1 MPDTIA
7 PAPLSV
13 LDSLYPLMTSFLTDE
28 HYSLLTRLLSYFSS
42 SYGPHG
48 RLKLIRTL
56 ESSMSICTSRSSRL
70 QSQLKCRH
78 LLSRLLTA
86 AIGKQLALYHDGGLY
101 LTIVFCNFL
110 LQTREITTNGPQ
122 RLALF
127 RSSLDLVDQMSIPT
141 EAVTFESVQPLLALV
156 RGVMCKPLAYKNSE
170 HCREQLCLL
179 TVKSF
184 LENVTM
190 KNSSQQQLIL
200 TLEGLP
206 ATESTLFN
214 GLLYQMSSMKSL
226 PTSTSLRRCLL
237 FNISLAGDYAIDDV
251 DTIETHA
258 HTFEWIQTAAERIVE
273 QILQY
278 TSLHHGGWIL
288 CQKVCSST

>member
-1 MPDTIA
+1 
-7 PAPLSV
+7 
-13 LDSLYPLMTSFLTDE
+13 MTSFLTDE
-28 HYSLLTRLLSYFSS
+28 HYSLLARLLAYFSS
-42 SYGPHG
+42 SYGAHG

-101 LTIVFCNFL
+101 LTIVFCNL
-110 LQTREITTNGPQ
+110 LLHTRDITKNEPQ
-122 RLALF
+122 RIAVF
-127 RSSLDLVDQMSIPT
+127 RSSLDLVDQMRIPT
-141 EAVTFESVQPLLALV
+141 ETITFESVQPLVALV
-156 RGVMCKPLAYKNSE
+156 RGVMCKPLAYKYSE

-190 KNSSQQQLIL
+190 TSSSTQQLIL
-200 TLEGLP
+200 TLESLP
-206 ATESTLFN
+206 TTASTLFN
-214 GLLYQMSSMKSL
+214 GLLYPMSPMKSL
-226 PTSTSLRRCLL
+226 PTSTSSRRCLL
-237 FNISLAGDYAIDDV
+237 FSISLAGDYTIGDV

-258 HTFEWIQTAAERIVE
+258 HTFEWIQTAAKRIVE

-278 TSLHHGGWIL
+278 TSLHHGGLIL
-288 CQKVCSST
+288 CQKV